1 MPTPTAV
8 PFDSLPLRKDGPH
21 GNAWGL
27 FGDGNLLGML
37 NLLTPKTTASA
48 AKEIVDGVRISTD
61 LTLDRMKVP
70 CFGRAGLSHTIRN
83 KAPRSVNDDSLSFN
97 TQISSQW
104 DGFRHYGYQE
114 EQLYYGGHVLND
126 LLSSDVI
133 GIQAWAKNGGIVGRG
148 VLLDYAAWATKQG
161 LTPAAFETTAIAVET
176 LRSVARYQGTEFK
189 RGDILLVRTGWIKA
203 FNALTET
210 QCLDLAAHPNP
221 PAIGLESSEAM
232 LRFLWDEGFA
242 AVAGDQPSLEAWPC
256 QDKEHWLHEWLLAGW
271 GMPIGELFDL
281 EELSRSGWCCK
292 PS

>member
-133 GIQAWAKNGGIVGRG
+133 GIQGKQETIRHDTEAKHLNMTDDNVYSSNSMGQERRHCRPRCS
-148 VLLDYAAWATKQG
+148 AR
-161 LTPAAFETTAIAVET
+161 
-176 LRSVARYQGTEFK
+176 LRSMGYQTRPHTSRIRDNRYCRRNSQ
-189 RGDILLVRTGWIKA
+189 V
-203 FNALTET
+203 
-210 QCLDLAAHPNP
+210 C
-221 PAIGLESSEAM
+221 
-232 LRFLWDEGFA
+232 
-242 AVAGDQPSLEAWPC
+242 C
-256 QDKEHWLHEWLLAGW
+256 QI
-271 GMPIGELFDL
+271 P
-281 EELSRSGWCCK
+281 RN
-292 PS
+292 